1 MSSKESEEFRKLVK
15 AVLGMTSNE
24 ISSLQSSLPCEL
36 AFNDLRDSGKRHQK
50 QEKTC
55 PQNLHCVSYKSCLV
69 RNAGCKT
76 IPIED
81 SDWCEI
87 LPSKV
92 VKKTIFSALRA
103 SDQALGICSQG
114 LTKNKSNAAFTKP
127 HVFCN
132 RLRLL
137 ECLKD
142 YYHAMDGDSDEKRAK
157 VLEAHRKL
165 WLSRLIP
172 REVFVRFKL
181 DDGHWQEPV
190 LVSRA
195 GPYSLQCL
203 HLEKV
208 EIQGGQDAFTF
219 HAWNAPRDERLVLDH
234 KDVEVCLTEPV
245 VAEKTK
251 AFGSHVLSWQC
262 AGEWIPL
269 LDFVAGQLLTALCAR
284 LKIPGHSK
292 LNYKHKVELF
302 LKWMQRS
309 DEYVAQVLEQIPD
322 KPPRKERKAAEDDDA
337 DQDCVFL
344 PFHCFGLLK
353 CSYSFSRPLFYLQSP
368 QGFTT
373 ARANIMIIMLDSM
386 NDFEKET

>member
-1 MSSKESEEFRKLVK
+1 MSSKESEEFRKLIK
-15 AVLGMTSNE
+15 AVAGMTSNE

-36 AFNDLRDSGKRHQK
+36 CFNDLRDSGKRHMK

-55 PQNLHCVSYKSCLV
+55 PQNLHCVSYKSSLV

-76 IPIED
+76 LPIDD
-81 SDWCEI
+81 SDWAQM

-103 SDQALGICSQG
+103 SDQALGISSQG

-137 ECLKD
+137 ESLKD

-165 WLSRLIP
+165 WLCRLIP
-172 REVFVRFKL
+172 REVFLRVKK
-181 DDGHWQEPV
+181 DDDQPHEQPV
-190 LVSRA
+190 LVTRA

-203 HLEKV
+203 RLEKV
-208 EIQGGQDAFTF
+208 EIQDGQDAYTF
-219 HAWNAPRDERLVLDH
+219 QSWSAPRDERLVLDH

-245 VAEKTK
+245 VAENTK
-251 AFGSHVLSWQC
+251 EFGSNVISWQR
-262 AGEWIPL
+262 AGDWMTL
-269 LDFVAGQLLTALCAR
+269 LDFVADVNILNVTGQLLTALCAR

-292 LNYKHKVELF
+292 LNYKLKVELF

-309 DEYVAQVLEQIPD
+309 DAYVAQILEQIPD
-322 KPPRKERKAAEDDDA
+322 KPPRKERKAADDDT
-337 DQDCVFL
+337 DQD
-344 PFHCFGLLK
+344 
-353 CSYSFSRPLFYLQSP
+353 Q
-368 QGFTT
+368 
-373 ARANIMIIMLDSM
+373 DSM
-386 NDFEKET
+386 